1 MLRVR
6 DAKLCMVAVFGIIL
20 VVEIEQK
27 QAIWCLKHKSL
38 NKLLVFLIVKS
49 KTTGLCNH
57 GDFFEKNGILPVMLT
72 YYIKLYKSKC
82 SASISSIL

>member
-6 DAKLCMVAVFGIIL
+6 DAKLCMVAVFGIIF

-27 QAIWCLKHKSL
+27 QAVWCLKR
-38 NKLLVFLIVKS
+38 LLINLFFFNCVKS

-57 GDFFEKNGILPVMLT
+57 GDFF
-72 YYIKLYKSKC
+72 
-82 SASISSIL
+82 